1 MEFIIIILGIIV
13 DRVSKLWAIGTLKGG
28 KDIVIIDKFFQLSYL
43 ENRGAAFGIL
53 QNKVIFLSIF
63 TIILILGLSIF
74 LYKNRKKSKLLSIS
88 LSLIIGGALGNFY
101 DRIIYKYVVDFI
113 LLHYK
118 DKYYFPTF
126 NMADV
131 FVVCGT
137 ILLAI
142 YILKDENH
150 GTIWNWSKRRV

>member
-150 GTIWNWSKRRV
+150 GTI

>member
-1 MEFIIIILGIIV
+1 MEFIIIILGIII
-13 DRVSKLWAIGTLKGG
+13 DRVSKLWAIDTLKMG
-28 KDIVIIDKFFQLSYL
+28 KDIVIIDNFFQLSYL
-43 ENRGAAFGIL
+43 ENKGAAFGIL
-53 QNKVIFLSIF
+53 KNKVVFLSIF
-63 TIILILGLSIF
+63 TIILILGLCIF

-113 LLHYK
+113 SLHYK
-118 DKYYFPTF
+118 NKYYFPTF

-150 GTIWNWSKRRV
+150 GTV